1 MKLSIIVCVYD
12 TRREYLR
19 ECFDSIKNSTLNVVD
34 YELLV
39 IDDGST
45 QDYSELFSEY
55 GARVIRT
62 ENQGIFRAR
71 LLGIEKAKGEYIAF
85 VDSDDT
91 VSFNYHLPMLL
102 SAEERRL
109 DVCFNDW
116 AFHTERTKYACL
128 ADSTISSDFTHEDDD
143 VLLAFAKNEGREH
156 SYFVLWNKL
165 FKASVLKGALSELYS
180 VAEKE
185 ERYNYSEDTL
195 ICFFA
200 FKNSKSVANVHTG
213 YYFYRIHSEQTI
225 NIVDEERLISHI
237 KYMSKTFDVMRSS
250 LSESKHENEILESLQ
265 KWAELMSR
273 THFSHAKANK
283 YLHLYEFIKDSYHVK
298 KLKLSTFRDS
308 SAYSKNKV
316 LPCNLREIEKE
327 LLALWNS
334 DEEKVI
340 CLCTADEYMK
350 KSVRFMKKLGKN
362 VKIQKGGTPLPT
374 PRVKLKDRI
383 LMNKFVYTLGLILFK
398 KGSKIRAFLK
408 KHV

>member
-128 ADSTISSDFTHEDDD
+128 ADSTISQDFTYKDDD
-143 VLLAFAKNEGREH
+143 ILLAFAKNEGREH

-237 KYMSKTFDVMRSS
+237 KYMSKTLDVMRSS
-250 LSESKHENEILESLQ
+250 LSGNKYEKEIFEALQ

-283 YLHLYEFIKDSYHVK
+283 YSHLYKFIKNSYHVD
-298 KLKLSTFRDS
+298 KLKRSTFRDS